1 MVGVHHEWH
10 SEHYVVSYAG
20 DMTVTSEEMVRTELV
35 APSNGR
41 VVIPAQLRRAA
52 HIEPGDELVMY
63 AEDERVVIETRQQ
76 LAARIKRDIADGDTG
91 TGSPVEQLVSER
103 RAEAARET
111 TE

>member
-1 MVGVHHEWH
+1 M
-10 SEHYVVSYAG
+10 YA
-20 DMTVTSEEMVRTELV
+20 DAMTQTSGEVARTELV
-35 APSNGR
+35 APPNGR
-41 VVIPAQLRRAA
+41 VVIPAQVRRAA

-76 LAARIKRDIADGDTG
+76 LAARIKRDIAAVDTSAA
-91 TGSPVEQLVSER
+91 SPTEELASER